1 MQNNETHFLLIVAI
15 IGAGLWLR
23 HSLTPSYVWIVVI
36 LLGAAG
42 WLIHSAKRDWRR
54 LTGKSNRRRR
64 DVG

>member
-23 HSLTPSYVWIVVI
+23 HSLTPSYGWIVVI

-42 WLIHSAKRDWRR
+42 WLIHRAKRDWRR
-54 LTGKSNRRRR
+54 
-64 DVG
+64 